1 MNETS
6 HPSAPDS
13 ALIARAQRGE
23 AEAFGELYERY
34 LDPIYRYL
42 YSWAGN
48 SGDAEDLTETVF
60 LRAYQALPRYQD
72 RGLPFSAFLYRVAR
86 NVLVDHHRLRRDEA
100 PIEEAELQGGSP
112 REMDETLI
120 RRERAA
126 ALKRT
131 LTALPPD
138 YGEVIRLRLLLGLP
152 TETVAAWMGRSQG
165 AARILLFRALK
176 ALRQR
181 LTDEHG
187 SH

>member
-60 LRAYQALPRYQD
+60 LRASQALQ
-72 RGLPFSAFLYRVAR
+72 
-86 NVLVDHHRLRRDEA
+86 
-100 PIEEAELQGGSP
+100 
-112 REMDETLI
+112 
-120 RRERAA
+120 RA
-126 ALKRT
+126 

-152 TETVAAWMGRSQG
+152 TGTVAAWMGRSQG

>member
-1 MNETS
+1 MSETLR
-6 HPSAPDS
+6 PPVPDS

-42 YSWAGN
+42 HSWVGN

-60 LRAYQALPRYQD
+60 LRSFQALPRYQD

-86 NVLVDHHRLRRDEA
+86 NVLVDHHRQRRVEE
-100 PIEEAELQGGSP
+100 PIEESDHQGGGP
-112 REMDETLI
+112 RELDEALI
-120 RRERAA
+120 HRERTAA
-126 ALKRT
+126 VRKAL
-131 LTALPPD
+131 ASLPPD

-152 TETVAAWMGRSQG
+152 TGTVAAWMGRSEA
-165 AARILLFRALK
+165 AARVLLFRALK
-176 ALRQR
+176 ALRQK

-187 SH
+187 SQ